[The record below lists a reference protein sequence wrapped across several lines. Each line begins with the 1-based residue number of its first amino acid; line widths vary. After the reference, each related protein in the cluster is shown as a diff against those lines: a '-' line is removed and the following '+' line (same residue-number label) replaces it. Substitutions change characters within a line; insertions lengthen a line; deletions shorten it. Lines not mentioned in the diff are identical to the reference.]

1 MLSFFRQCLLLV
13 WLAGFVYAIYNIAEH
28 WDYDIKA
35 PDVESM
41 LANRIDSDKLKQSV
55 ETALRAEEYDEA
67 RSLLAIGQQYNHA
80 IDYPAYTNYLQK
92 HDTATSR
99 VTKQV
104 TGFTEGFLSGK
115 GSDASGVA
123 GALAADFTVVGD
135 LRDLSEQF
143 GKYQQGQPVNQ
154 LITTLAGIGVG
165 LTAVTIGS
173 AGVAAP
179 AKAGA
184 STLKLAARMNRLTRS
199 FRDELMQ
206 IGAKVF
212 DWKQFLR
219 LSKGADLTSISRVAK
234 QSYNPRAA
242 RSLGAL
248 AEQANGI
255 RKNTSVVDSI
265 HLLKYVENSSDLKSV
280 NRLSQRFGIHTRAVF
295 VLLGKTA
302 IRGVKALRI
311 TLELL
316 ISIVSSLFFGLLF
329 ISTIGGGGKK
339 SKVGVSAS
347 ML

>member
-28 WDYDIKA
+28 WEYDIEA

-41 LANRIDSDKLKQSV
+41 LTNRIDAEKLKQSV
-55 ETALRAEEYDEA
+55 EIALKAEEYDEA
-67 RSLLAIGQQYNHA
+67 RSLLALGQQYNHN
-80 IDYPAYTNYLQK
+80 IDYPAYNNYLQK

-99 VTKQV
+99 MSKQV
-104 TGFTEGFLSGK
+104 TGFAGGFLSGK
-115 GSDASGVA
+115 GEDASGVA

-143 GKYQQGQPVNQ
+143 GQYQQGQPVNQ

-165 LTAVTIGS
+165 LTAVTIGT
-173 AGVAAP
+173 GGIAAP

-199 FRDELMQ
+199 FRDELMRV
-206 IGAKVF
+206 GAKVF

-234 QSYNPRAA
+234 QAYNPQAA

-265 HLLKYVENSSDLKSV
+265 HLLKYVENTSDLKSV

-316 ISIVSSLFFGLLF
+316 ISLFSSLFFALLF
-329 ISTIGGGGKK
+329 ISTIGGSNKQAK
-339 SKVGVSAS
+339 AAKAVKA
-347 ML
+347 

>member
-35 PDVESM
+35 PDVEAM
-41 LANRIDSDKLKQSV
+41 LANRVDAETLKQSV
-55 ETALRAEEYDEA
+55 EGALRAEEFDEA
-67 RSLLAIGQQYNHA
+67 RSLIVIGQKYGHSLDYVAYN
-80 IDYPAYTNYLQK
+80 TYLTK
-92 HDTATSR
+92 HDTSTSR
-99 VTKQV
+99 MTKQV
-104 TGFTEGFLSGK
+104 TGFAEGFFSGK
-115 GSDASGVA
+115 GEDASGVA

-143 GKYQQGQPVNQ
+143 SNYQDGQPVNQ

-173 AGVAAP
+173 GGMAAP

-199 FRDELMQ
+199 FRDELMR

-212 DWKQFLR
+212 DWQQFLR

-234 QSYNPRAA
+234 QSYNPQAA

-265 HLLKYVENSSDLKSV
+265 HLLKYVENTDDLRSV
-280 NRLSQRFGIHTRAVF
+280 NRLSQRFGIHTRGVF
-295 VLLGKTA
+295 RLLGKTA

-316 ISIVSSLFFGLLF
+316 IAITSSIFFGLLF
-329 ISTIGGGGKK
+329 ISTIGGGDRKRLK
-339 SKVGVSAS
+339 EAED
-347 ML
+347 